1 MSGHCPKCGSEVR
14 TKAGFIGE
22 AQRWLCKGCGCKYT
36 RSTPRGMPMQVKR
49 RALQLYLEGLGF
61 RAIGRLLGQRL
72 SNEMFAF
79 GKHAGV
85 DGENIFQV
93 VGSASAH
100 MNAEDAS

>member
-1 MSGHCPKCGSEVR
+1 MLLHEEKCGEIGHAHAFCRASGSPSEARKVM
-14 TKAGFIGE
+14 ADVGVE
-22 AQRWLCKGCGCKYT
+22 ALK
-36 RSTPRGMPMQVKR
+36 
-49 RALQLYLEGLGF
+49 F
-61 RAIGRLLGQRL
+61 LGQRL

-85 DGENIFQV
+85 GGEIVCKSDPPFRLWKSDEKIFQV